1 MNANMLKTIKLP
13 KKNYFFTFDEFTFD
27 NVKSIPSAKRFGSV
41 SQATGD
47 AHKFIFDF
55 GEERP
60 DSSIKAIASLSNTKC
75 QSDLDNS
82 ISSFCANLF
91 YVNNIININTREV
104 EICIISFNGPLN
116 DLQDTELPI
125 VFSEEFLEKA
135 SKQFN
140 TTDFMS
146 LEKKIRNEFFLG
158 EYYKFIIGSFA
169 FEKDSCAFSMYS
181 SNWQINVKKIKVNDN
196 IVYSAEKLV
205 TATKNPGNKVSL
217 LRGKIV
223 FKEQTTEAYVSEVL
237 SHKIKGL
244 ADRKES
250 FIRLWDEYN
259 KTETELVFNKI
270 REFGA
275 PKCVRIEPTGE
286 ETYFLSPEKFP
297 SFTDGLEPTE
307 LSMVFEVPEYVSNE
321 NYTARMFYES
331 LVPDFKEEDEE
342 LKETLK
348 EIHKAEKQH
357 KQEKQENEI
366 CGLPIKLR
374 DGKFEITV
382 KSAKTHKQIEQMAEH
397 IGNKDVYLVYSAN
410 GDIAQIKRRLA
421 ARKKILAGAE
431 NPALGFILEGDESA
445 RIPIQNK
452 RKQEALSP
460 FVEKKLFSDHKPSE
474 NQIKAIELAL
484 NTPDIA
490 IIQGPPGTG
499 KTTVI
504 NAIIERLNEEYDKSS
519 GVTAKVLVSSTQHVA
534 VENVT
539 ERSNPNGIPIPK
551 NGEKLNADIDEETS
565 SEHIA
570 ESWCSEIHDNLVIK
584 YPNITTSEQ
593 RRKLHQYAV
602 EYINSPSKAG
612 VNELFKLILAFDP
625 RICDSKIIDKIAAI
639 KKMMDSDDNQDL
651 SPMLPYVYALRTD
664 LSSFKDDGIDRIGAL
679 LFAFKDGLDS
689 EVQNILNEGLLAI
702 SMDESALT
710 NYLDKL
716 SKLKLELLKDLCP
729 QPHFR
734 RMKGNS
740 EIIEIIKTVS
750 ERLDKGIT
758 VEDKKLSAIAEFM
771 HSLTEDPRSM
781 VECIN
786 QYNFA
791 VAATIQQS
799 ASEKMNKKVLQWQ
812 GIDYEPGKNVVYD
825 VAIIDEAARV
835 SPLDLM
841 IPMANAKKIILVG
854 DHKQLPHMLDEKTME
869 KMGESEQISDYY
881 KSILEKSLFEKLY
894 NFLEPVGKTVTLDI
908 QHRNHPVLG
917 KYISDNFYLQ
927 DGSSVS
933 SPDSE
938 SFKKAKAQHLSLT
951 NQKPCMWIDVS
962 NGSDDY
968 MEQKRGTS
976 HYRLAEAKVIAKLA
990 KRWIDESYDEH
1001 MTFGFVTFYSAQKV
1015 EIRKALEKEGVN
1027 IYETFMDKET
1037 HKLKRR
1043 LEIGTVDEFQGKE
1056 FDVAFL
1062 SAVRSKSLN
1071 FLENRKIPLPGI
1083 FGHLMSKNRLCVAMS
1098 RQKKLL
1104 VVVGDSNLMTS
1115 SYAQKG
1121 VPEITNFYNLCKTDG
1136 TILEGKQIENGD

>member
-1 MNANMLKTIKLP
+1 MNVNILKTIKLP
-13 KKNYFFTFDEFTFD
+13 KKNYIFTFDEFTFD
-27 NVKSIPSAKRFGSV
+27 NVKSIPSVKSFGFIT
-41 SQATGD
+41 QATGD
-47 AHKFIFDF
+47 IRSFIFDF
-55 GEERP
+55 GEDRTGN
-60 DSSIKAIASLSNTKC
+60 SIKGIASLSDSKY
-75 QSDLDNS
+75 QSELDTQ

-91 YVNNIININTREV
+91 YVNNIINVKTREI
-104 EICIISFNGPLN
+104 EISVISFNGPLN

-125 VFSEEFLEKA
+125 VFSQDFLERA
-135 SKQFN
+135 LKQFN
-140 TTDFMS
+140 TTDFIS
-146 LEKKIRNEFFLG
+146 LAEKIKNEFFLG

-169 FEKDSCAFSMYS
+169 FEKDDCAFSLYS
-181 SNWQINVKKIKVNDN
+181 SNWQINIKKIDINNN

-205 TATKNPGNKVSL
+205 PATKNPGNKVSL

-223 FKEQTTEAYVSEVL
+223 FKQQTTEAYVSEVL
-237 SHKIKGL
+237 SQKMKGL
-244 ADRKES
+244 ADRKDS

-259 KTETELVFNKI
+259 KTETELLFNKI
-270 REFGA
+270 KEFGA
-275 PKCVRIEPTGE
+275 LKCVRIEPTGE
-286 ETYFLSPEKFP
+286 ETYLLSPDKYP
-297 SFTDGLEPTE
+297 NFTDGLEPTE
-307 LSMVFEVPEYVSNE
+307 LSMVFEVPEYVSND
-321 NYTARMFYES
+321 NYTVSMFYES
-331 LVPDFKEEDEE
+331 LVPD
-342 LKETLK
+342 LKEDSELEETLE
-348 EIHKAEKQH
+348 EIRKADKKK
-357 KQEKQENEI
+357 KQEKQEDDI

-382 KSAKTHKQIEQMAEH
+382 KNAKVHRKIEQIAEQM
-397 IGNKDVYLVYSAN
+397 GNKNIYLIYSAN

-421 ARKKILAGAE
+421 ARKKIKSGAE

-445 RIPIQNK
+445 RVPIQNK
-452 RKQEALSP
+452 RKLEALSP
-460 FVEKKLFSDHKPSE
+460 FVEGKLFSEHKPSE

-551 NGEKLNADIDEETS
+551 TGEKLNADIDEETS

-570 ESWCSEIHDNLVIK
+570 ESWCSEIYDSLVSK

-593 RRKLHQYAV
+593 RRKLQQYAV

-612 VNELFKLILAFDP
+612 VNELFNLILGLDP
-625 RICDSKIIDKIAAI
+625 RICDSRIRDKIDSI
-639 KKMMDSDDNQDL
+639 RKMMKAEENQDS
-651 SPMLPYVYALRTD
+651 SPMLSYVYALRTD
-664 LSSFKDDGIDRIGAL
+664 LISFKDDGTDRIGAL
-679 LFAFKDGLDS
+679 LFAFKDDLDS
-689 EVQNILNEGLLAI
+689 EAQSILNEGLLAI
-702 SMDESALT
+702 SMDENALSV
-710 NYLDKL
+710 YIEKL
-716 SKLKLELLKDLCP
+716 SKLKMRLLEDLCP

-750 ERLDKGIT
+750 DRLDKGIT

-869 KMGESEQISDYY
+869 KMAESEQISDYY

-908 QHRNHPVLG
+908 QHRNHPILG
-917 KYISDNFYLQ
+917 KFISDNFYLS
-927 DGSSVS
+927 DGNGVR

-938 SFKKAKAQHLSLT
+938 GFKAAKTQHLSLT
-951 NQKPCMWIDVS
+951 NERPCMWI
-962 NGSDDY
+962 NIPHGSDEF

-976 HYRLAEAKVIAKLA
+976 RYRVAEAKTIAKLA
-990 KRWIDESYDEH
+990 KRWIQERGDEH
-1001 MTFGFVTFYSAQKV
+1001 LTFGFVAFYSAQKS
-1015 EIRKALEKEGVN
+1015 EIRRALEKEGVN
-1027 IYETFMDKET
+1027 IYETFMDNEV

-1043 LEIGTVDEFQGKE
+1043 FEIGTVDEFQGKE

-1062 SAVRSKSLN
+1062 SAVRSKSLD
-1071 FLENRKIPLPGI
+1071 FLNNKNIPLPGI

-1104 VVVGDSNLMTS
+1104 VVVGDSDLMTS
-1115 SYAQKG
+1115 SYAQEA

-1136 TILEGKQIENGD
+1136 TILEGKQI

>member
-1 MNANMLKTIKLP
+1 MNVNILKTIKLP
-13 KKNYFFTFDEFTFD
+13 KKNYIFTFDEFTFD
-27 NVKSIPSAKRFGSV
+27 NVKSIPSVKSFGFIT
-41 SQATGD
+41 QATGNT
-47 AHKFIFDF
+47 KSFIFDF
-55 GEERP
+55 GEDRLGN
-60 DSSIKAIASLSNTKC
+60 SIKGVASLSDSKC
-75 QSDLDNS
+75 QSELDTQ
-82 ISSFCANLF
+82 ISSLCANLF
-91 YVNNIININTREV
+91 YVNNIINVKTREI
-104 EICIISFNGPLN
+104 EISVISFNGPLN

-125 VFSEEFLEKA
+125 VFSQEFLERA
-135 SKQFN
+135 LKQFN
-140 TTDFMS
+140 TTDFIS
-146 LEKKIRNEFFLG
+146 LAEKIKNEFFLG

-169 FEKDSCAFSMYS
+169 FEKDDCAFSLYS
-181 SNWQINVKKIKVNDN
+181 SNWQINIKKININNN
-196 IVYSAEKLV
+196 IVYSAEKLFP
-205 TATKNPGNKVSL
+205 ATKNPGNKVSL

-223 FKEQTTEAYVSEVL
+223 FKQQTTEAYVSEVL
-237 SHKIKGL
+237 SQKMKGL
-244 ADRKES
+244 ADRKDS

-259 KTETELVFNKI
+259 KTETELLFNKI
-270 REFGA
+270 KEFGA
-275 PKCVRIEPTGE
+275 LKCVRIEPTGE
-286 ETYFLSPEKFP
+286 ETYLLSPDKYP
-297 SFTDGLEPTE
+297 NFTDGLEPTE
-307 LSMVFEVPEYVSNE
+307 LSMVFEVPEYVSND
-321 NYTARMFYES
+321 NYTVSMFYES
-331 LVPDFKEEDEE
+331 LVPDLNDDSE
-342 LKETLK
+342 LEETLE
-348 EIHKAEKQH
+348 EIHKADKKK
-357 KQEKQENEI
+357 KQEKQEDDI

-382 KSAKTHKQIEQMAEH
+382 KNAKVHRKIEQIADQM
-397 IGNKDVYLVYSAN
+397 GNKNIYLIYSAN

-421 ARKKILAGAE
+421 ARKKIKSGAE

-445 RIPIQNK
+445 RVPIQNK
-452 RKQEALSP
+452 RKLEALSP
-460 FVEKKLFSDHKPSE
+460 FVEGKLFSEHKPSE

-551 NGEKLNADIDEETS
+551 TGEKLNADIDEETS

-570 ESWCSEIHDNLVIK
+570 ESWCSEIYDSLVSK

-593 RRKLHQYAV
+593 RRKLQQYAV

-612 VNELFKLILAFDP
+612 VNELFNLILDLDP
-625 RICDSKIIDKIAAI
+625 RICDSRIRDKIDSI
-639 KKMMDSDDNQDL
+639 RKMMKAEENQDS
-651 SPMLPYVYALRTD
+651 SPMLSYVYALRTD
-664 LSSFKDDGIDRIGAL
+664 LISFKDDGTDRIGAL
-679 LFAFKDGLDS
+679 LFAFKDDLDS
-689 EVQNILNEGLLAI
+689 EAQSILNEGLLAI
-702 SMDESALT
+702 SMDENALSV
-710 NYLDKL
+710 YIKKL
-716 SKLKLELLKDLCP
+716 SKLKLRLLEDLCP

-750 ERLDKGIT
+750 DRLDKGIT

-908 QHRNHPVLG
+908 QHRNHPILG
-917 KYISDNFYLQ
+917 KFISDNFYLS
-927 DGSSVS
+927 DGNGVR

-938 SFKKAKAQHLSLT
+938 GFKAAKTQHLSLT
-951 NQKPCMWIDVS
+951 NERPCMWI
-962 NGSDDY
+962 NIPHGSDEF

-976 HYRLAEAKVIAKLA
+976 RYRVAEAKTIAKLA
-990 KRWIDESYDEH
+990 KRWIQERGDEH
-1001 MTFGFVTFYSAQKV
+1001 LTFGFVAFYSAQKS
-1015 EIRKALEKEGVN
+1015 EIRSALEKEGVN
-1027 IYETFMDKET
+1027 IYETFMDNEV

-1043 LEIGTVDEFQGKE
+1043 FEIGTVDEFQGKE

-1062 SAVRSKSLN
+1062 SAVRSKSLD
-1071 FLENRKIPLPGI
+1071 FLNNKNIPLPGI

-1104 VVVGDSNLMTS
+1104 VVVGDSDLMTS
-1115 SYAQKG
+1115 SYAQEA

-1136 TILEGKQIENGD
+1136 TILEGKQI

>member
-1 MNANMLKTIKLP
+1 MNANILKTIKLP
-13 KKNYFFTFDEFTFD
+13 KKNYIFTFDEFTFD
-27 NVKSIPSAKRFGSV
+27 NVKSIPLAKSFGSI

-47 AHKFIFDF
+47 TKNFIFDF
-55 GEERP
+55 GEDRP
-60 DSSIKAIASLSNTKC
+60 GSSIKAIASLSDSKC
-75 QSDLDNS
+75 QNELDNL

-125 VFSEEFLEKA
+125 VFSEDFLEKA

-140 TTDFMS
+140 TTDFIS
-146 LEKKIRNEFFLG
+146 LEEKIRNEFFLG

-169 FEKDSCAFSMYS
+169 FEKDDCAFSMYS
-181 SNWQINVKKIKVNDN
+181 SNWQINVRKINVNDN
-196 IVYSAEKLV
+196 IVYSAEKLIS
-205 TATKNPGNKVSL
+205 ATKNPGNKVSL

-237 SHKIKGL
+237 SHKLKGL

-250 FIRLWDEYN
+250 FISLWDEYN
-259 KTETELVFNKI
+259 KTETELLFNKI
-270 REFGA
+270 KEFGA
-275 PKCVRIEPTGE
+275 LKCVRIEPTGE
-286 ETYFLSPEKFP
+286 ETYLLSPDKYP
-297 SFTDGLEPTE
+297 NFTDGLEPTE
-307 LSMVFEVPEYVSNE
+307 LSMVFEVPEYVSND
-321 NYTARMFYES
+321 NYTVSMFYES
-331 LVPDFKEEDEE
+331 LVPD
-342 LKETLK
+342 LKEDSELEETLE
-348 EIHKAEKQH
+348 EIRKADKKK
-357 KQEKQENEI
+357 KQEKQEDDI

-382 KSAKTHKQIEQMAEH
+382 KNAKVHRKIEQIAEQM
-397 IGNKDVYLVYSAN
+397 GNKNIYLIYSAN

-421 ARKKILAGAE
+421 ARKKIKSGAE

-445 RIPIQNK
+445 RVPIQNK
-452 RKQEALSP
+452 RKLEALSP
-460 FVEKKLFSDHKPSE
+460 FVEGKLFSEHKPSE

-551 NGEKLNADIDEETS
+551 TGEKLNADIDEETS

-570 ESWCSEIHDNLVIK
+570 ESWCSEIYDSLVSK

-593 RRKLHQYAV
+593 RRKLQQYAV

-612 VNELFKLILAFDP
+612 VNELFNLILGLDP
-625 RICDSKIIDKIAAI
+625 RICDSRIRDKIDSI
-639 KKMMDSDDNQDL
+639 RKMMKAEENQDS
-651 SPMLPYVYALRTD
+651 SPMLSYVYALRTD
-664 LSSFKDDGIDRIGAL
+664 LISFKDDGTDRIGAL
-679 LFAFKDGLDS
+679 LFAFKDDLDS
-689 EVQNILNEGLLAI
+689 EAQSILNEGLLAI
-702 SMDESALT
+702 SMDENALSA
-710 NYLDKL
+710 YIEKL
-716 SKLKLELLKDLCP
+716 SKLKMRLLEDLCP

-750 ERLDKGIT
+750 DRLDKGIT

-908 QHRNHPVLG
+908 QHRNHPILG
-917 KYISDNFYLQ
+917 KFISDNFYLS
-927 DGSSVS
+927 DGNGVR

-938 SFKKAKAQHLSLT
+938 GFKAAKTQHLSLT
-951 NQKPCMWIDVS
+951 NERPCMWI
-962 NGSDDY
+962 NIPHGSDEF

-976 HYRLAEAKVIAKLA
+976 RYRVAEAKTIAKLA
-990 KRWIDESYDEH
+990 KRWIQERGDEH
-1001 MTFGFVTFYSAQKV
+1001 LTFGFVAFYSAQKS
-1015 EIRKALEKEGVN
+1015 EIRRALEKEGVN
-1027 IYETFMDKET
+1027 IYETFMDNEV

-1043 LEIGTVDEFQGKE
+1043 FEIGTVDEFQGKE

-1062 SAVRSKSLN
+1062 SAVRSKSLD
-1071 FLENRKIPLPGI
+1071 FLNNKNIPLPGI

-1104 VVVGDSNLMTS
+1104 VVVGDSDLMTS
-1115 SYAQKG
+1115 SYAQEA

-1136 TILEGKQIENGD
+1136 TILEGKQI

>member
-1 MNANMLKTIKLP
+1 MNVNILKTIKLP
-13 KKNYFFTFDEFTFD
+13 KKNYIFTFDEFTFD
-27 NVKSIPSAKRFGSV
+27 NVKSIPSVKSFGFIT
-41 SQATGD
+41 QATGD
-47 AHKFIFDF
+47 TKSFIFDF
-55 GEERP
+55 GEDRLGN
-60 DSSIKAIASLSNTKC
+60 SIKGIASLSDSKC
-75 QSDLDNS
+75 QSELDTQ
-82 ISSFCANLF
+82 ISSLCANLF
-91 YVNNIININTREV
+91 YVNNIINVKTREI
-104 EICIISFNGPLN
+104 EISVISFNGPLN

-125 VFSEEFLEKA
+125 VFSQDFLERA
-135 SKQFN
+135 LKQFN
-140 TTDFMS
+140 TTDFIS
-146 LEKKIRNEFFLG
+146 LAEKIKNEFFLG
-158 EYYKFIIGSFA
+158 EFYKFIIGSFA
-169 FEKDSCAFSMYS
+169 FEKDDCAFSLYS
-181 SNWQINVKKIKVNDN
+181 SNWQINIKKININNN

-205 TATKNPGNKVSL
+205 PATKNPGNKVSL

-223 FKEQTTEAYVSEVL
+223 FKQQTTEAYVSEVL
-237 SHKIKGL
+237 SQKMKGL
-244 ADRKES
+244 ADRKDS

-259 KTETELVFNKI
+259 KTETELLFNKI
-270 REFGA
+270 KEFGA
-275 PKCVRIEPTGE
+275 LKCVRIEPTGE
-286 ETYFLSPEKFP
+286 ETYLLSPDKYP
-297 SFTDGLEPTE
+297 NFTDGLEPTE
-307 LSMVFEVPEYVSNE
+307 LSMVFEVPEYVSND
-321 NYTARMFYES
+321 NYTVSMFYES
-331 LVPDFKEEDEE
+331 LVPD
-342 LKETLK
+342 LKEDSELEETLE
-348 EIHKAEKQH
+348 EIHKADKKK
-357 KQEKQENEI
+357 KQEKQEDDI

-382 KSAKTHKQIEQMAEH
+382 KNAKVHRKIEQIAEQM
-397 IGNKDVYLVYSAN
+397 GNKNIYLIYSAN

-421 ARKKILAGAE
+421 ARKKIKSGAE

-445 RIPIQNK
+445 RVPIQNK
-452 RKQEALSP
+452 RKLEALSP
-460 FVEKKLFSDHKPSE
+460 FVEGKLFSEHKPSE

-519 GVTAKVLVSSTQHVA
+519 GVTAKVLVSSAQHVA

-551 NGEKLNADIDEETS
+551 TGEKLNASIDEETS

-570 ESWCSEIHDNLVIK
+570 ESWCSEIYDSLVSK

-593 RRKLHQYAV
+593 RRKLQQYAV

-612 VNELFKLILAFDP
+612 VNELFNLILGLDP
-625 RICDSKIIDKIAAI
+625 RICDSRIRDKIDSI
-639 KKMMDSDDNQDL
+639 RKMMKAEENQDS
-651 SPMLPYVYALRTD
+651 SPMLSYVYALRTD
-664 LSSFKDDGIDRIGAL
+664 LISFKDDGTDRIGAL
-679 LFAFKDGLDS
+679 LFAFKDDLDS
-689 EVQNILNEGLLAI
+689 EAQSILNEGLLAI
-702 SMDESALT
+702 SMDENALSV
-710 NYLDKL
+710 YIEKL
-716 SKLKLELLKDLCP
+716 SKLKLRLLEDLCP

-734 RMKGNS
+734 RMKGIS

-750 ERLDKGIT
+750 DRLDKGIT

-908 QHRNHPVLG
+908 QHRNHPILG
-917 KYISDNFYLQ
+917 KFISENFYLS
-927 DGSSVS
+927 DGNGVR

-938 SFKKAKAQHLSLT
+938 GFKAAKIQHLSLT
-951 NQKPCMWIDVS
+951 NERPCMWI
-962 NGSDDY
+962 NIPHGSDEF

-976 HYRLAEAKVIAKLA
+976 RYRVAEAKTIAKLA
-990 KRWIDESYDEH
+990 KRWIQERGDEH
-1001 MTFGFVTFYSAQKV
+1001 LTFGFVAFYSAQKS
-1015 EIRKALEKEGVN
+1015 EIRRALEKEGVN
-1027 IYETFMDKET
+1027 IYETFMDNEV
-1037 HKLKRR
+1037 HKIKRR
-1043 LEIGTVDEFQGKE
+1043 FEIGTVDEFQGKE

-1062 SAVRSKSLN
+1062 SAVRSKSLD
-1071 FLENRKIPLPGI
+1071 FLNNKNIPLPGI

-1104 VVVGDSNLMTS
+1104 VVVGDSDLMTS
-1115 SYAQKG
+1115 SYAQEA

-1136 TILEGKQIENGD
+1136 TILEGKQI

>member
-1 MNANMLKTIKLP
+1 MNVNILKTIKLP
-13 KKNYFFTFDEFTFD
+13 KKNYIFTFDEFTFD
-27 NVKSIPSAKRFGSV
+27 NVKSIPSVKSFGFIT
-41 SQATGD
+41 QATGD
-47 AHKFIFDF
+47 TKSFIFDF
-55 GEERP
+55 GEDRLGN
-60 DSSIKAIASLSNTKC
+60 SIKGIASLSDSKC
-75 QSDLDNS
+75 QSELDTQ
-82 ISSFCANLF
+82 ISSLCANLF
-91 YVNNIININTREV
+91 YVNNIINVKTREI
-104 EICIISFNGPLN
+104 EISVISFNGPLN

-125 VFSEEFLEKA
+125 VFSQDFLERA
-135 SKQFN
+135 LKQFN
-140 TTDFMS
+140 TTDFIS
-146 LEKKIRNEFFLG
+146 LAEKIKNEFFLG
-158 EYYKFIIGSFA
+158 EFYKFIIGSFA
-169 FEKDSCAFSMYS
+169 FEKDDCAFSLYS
-181 SNWQINVKKIKVNDN
+181 SNWQINIKKININNN

-205 TATKNPGNKVSL
+205 PATKNPGNKVSL

-223 FKEQTTEAYVSEVL
+223 FKQQTTEAYVSEVL
-237 SHKIKGL
+237 SQKMKGL
-244 ADRKES
+244 ADRKDS

-259 KTETELVFNKI
+259 KTETELLFNKI
-270 REFGA
+270 KEFGA
-275 PKCVRIEPTGE
+275 LKCVRIEPTGE
-286 ETYFLSPEKFP
+286 ETYLLSPDKYP
-297 SFTDGLEPTE
+297 NFTDGLEPTE
-307 LSMVFEVPEYVSNE
+307 LSMVFEVPEYVSND
-321 NYTARMFYES
+321 NYTVSMFYES
-331 LVPDFKEEDEE
+331 LVPD
-342 LKETLK
+342 LKEDSELEETLE
-348 EIHKAEKQH
+348 EIHKADKKK
-357 KQEKQENEI
+357 KQEKQEDDI

-382 KSAKTHKQIEQMAEH
+382 KNAKVHRKIEQIAEQM
-397 IGNKDVYLVYSAN
+397 GNKNIYLIYSAN

-421 ARKKILAGAE
+421 ARKKIKSGAE

-452 RKQEALSP
+452 RKLEALSP
-460 FVEKKLFSDHKPSE
+460 FVEGKLFSEHKPSE

-551 NGEKLNADIDEETS
+551 TGEKLNASIDEETS

-570 ESWCSEIHDNLVIK
+570 ESWCSEIYDSLVSK

-593 RRKLHQYAV
+593 RRKLQQYAV

-612 VNELFKLILAFDP
+612 VNELFNLILGLDP
-625 RICDSKIIDKIAAI
+625 RICDSRIRDKIDSI
-639 KKMMDSDDNQDL
+639 RKMMKAEENQDS
-651 SPMLPYVYALRTD
+651 SPMLSYVYALRTD
-664 LSSFKDDGIDRIGAL
+664 LISFKDDGTDRIGAL
-679 LFAFKDGLDS
+679 LFAFKDDLDS
-689 EVQNILNEGLLAI
+689 EAQSILNEGLLAI
-702 SMDESALT
+702 SMDENALSV
-710 NYLDKL
+710 YIEKL
-716 SKLKLELLKDLCP
+716 SKLKLRLLEDLCP

-734 RMKGNS
+734 RMKGIS

-750 ERLDKGIT
+750 DRLDKGIT

-908 QHRNHPVLG
+908 QHRNHPILG
-917 KYISDNFYLQ
+917 KFISENFYLS
-927 DGSSVS
+927 DGNGVR

-938 SFKKAKAQHLSLT
+938 GFKAAKIQHLSLT
-951 NQKPCMWIDVS
+951 NERPCMWI
-962 NGSDDY
+962 NIPHGSDEF

-976 HYRLAEAKVIAKLA
+976 RYRVAEAKTIAKLA
-990 KRWIDESYDEH
+990 KRWIQERGDEH
-1001 MTFGFVTFYSAQKV
+1001 LTFGFVAFYSAQKS
-1015 EIRKALEKEGVN
+1015 EIRRALEKEGVN
-1027 IYETFMDKET
+1027 IYETFMDNEV
-1037 HKLKRR
+1037 HKIKRR
-1043 LEIGTVDEFQGKE
+1043 FEIGTVDEFQGKE

-1062 SAVRSKSLN
+1062 SAVRSKSLD
-1071 FLENRKIPLPGI
+1071 FLNNKNIPLPGI

-1104 VVVGDSNLMTS
+1104 VVVGDSDLMTS
-1115 SYAQKG
+1115 SYAQEA

-1136 TILEGKQIENGD
+1136 TILEGKQI

>member
-1 MNANMLKTIKLP
+1 MNVNNLKTIKLP
-13 KKNYFFTFDEFTFD
+13 KKNYIFTFDEFTFD
-27 NVKSIPSAKRFGSV
+27 AVKAIPSVKRFGSV
-41 SQATGD
+41 TQATD
-47 AHKFIFDF
+47 DTRNFIFNFADD
-55 GEERP
+55 R
-60 DSSIKAIASLSNTKC
+60 
-75 QSDLDNS
+75 LDNS
-82 ISSFCANLF
+82 IKGRAFLSDSKCQSELDNLVSSICANLF
-91 YVNNIININTREV
+91 YVNNIININTREI
-104 EICIISFNGPLN
+104 EICIISFNGRLN
-116 DLQDTELPI
+116 DLQDNELPI
-125 VFSEEFLEKA
+125 VFSEAFLEKA

-140 TTDFMS
+140 TTDFIS
-146 LEKKIRNEFFLG
+146 LEDKIKNEFFLG
-158 EYYKFIIGSFA
+158 EYYKLIIGSFA
-169 FEKDSCAFSMYS
+169 FENDDCAFSIYS
-181 SNWQINVKKIKVNDN
+181 TNWQINVKKININNN
-196 IVYSAEKLV
+196 IVFSAEKLLP
-205 TATKNPGNKVSL
+205 ATKNPGNQISL

-223 FKEQTTEAYVSEVL
+223 FRQQTTEAYVTEVL
-237 SHKIKGL
+237 SHKLKGL
-244 ADRKES
+244 VERKDS
-250 FIRLWDEYN
+250 FIKLWDEYN
-259 KTETELVFNKI
+259 KTETELLFNKI
-270 REFGA
+270 KEFGA
-275 PKCVRIEPTGE
+275 LKCIKIEPTGE
-286 ETYFLSPEKFP
+286 ETYLLSPDKYP
-297 SFTDGLEPTE
+297 TFTDGLEPTE
-307 LSMVFEVPEYVSNE
+307 LAMVFEVPEYVSNE
-321 NYTARMFYES
+321 NYTSSMFYES
-331 LVPDFKEEDEE
+331 LVPD
-342 LKETLK
+342 LKEDDELEETRE
-348 EIHKAEKQH
+348 EIHKADKRK
-357 KQEKQENEI
+357 KQEKQENDI
-366 CGLPIKLR
+366 YGLPIKLR

-382 KSAKTHKQIEQMAEH
+382 KNAKVHKQIEQIAEH
-397 IGNKDVYLVYSAN
+397 MGNKNIYLIYSAN

-421 ARKKILAGAE
+421 AKKKIYLGAE
-431 NPALGFILEGDESA
+431 NPSFRFILEEDESA
-445 RIPIQNK
+445 RVPIQNK
-452 RKQEALSP
+452 RKLEALSP
-460 FVEKKLFSDHKPSE
+460 FVENKLFSEHKPSE

-519 GVTAKVLVSSTQHVA
+519 GVTGKVLVSSTQHVA

-551 NGEKLNADIDEETS
+551 NGDKLNGDIDEETS

-570 ESWCSEIHDNLVIK
+570 ESWCSEIHDNLVSK

-602 EYINSPSKAG
+602 EYINSPSRAG
-612 VNELFKLILAFDP
+612 VNELFNLILDLDP
-625 RICDSKIIDKIAAI
+625 RICDAKIIDKIDAI
-639 KKMMDSDDNQDL
+639 RNMMKSEDNKEL

-664 LSSFKDDGIDRIGAL
+664 LTSFKDDGTDRIGAL
-679 LFAFKDGLDS
+679 LFTFKEKLDL
-689 EVQNILNEGLLAI
+689 EAQNILNEGLLAI

-710 NYLDKL
+710 LYLDKV
-716 SKLKLELLKDLCP
+716 SKLKFRLLKELCP

-750 ERLDKGIT
+750 ERLDKGVT

-771 HSLTEDPRSM
+771 HNLTEDPRSM
-781 VECIN
+781 IECIS

-869 KMGESEQISDYY
+869 KMGESNQISDYY
-881 KSILEKSLFEKLY
+881 KSILEESLFERLY
-894 NFLEPVGKTVTLDI
+894 KFLEPVGKTVTLDI
-908 QHRNHPVLG
+908 QHRNHPILG
-917 KYISDNFYLQ
+917 QYISDNFYLS
-927 DGSSVS
+927 DGDGVR

-938 SFKKAKAQHLSLT
+938 GFRASKTQHLSLT
-951 NQKPCMWIDVS
+951 NQKPCMWINIP
-962 NGSDDY
+962 NGSDEY
-968 MEQKRGTS
+968 MDQKRGTS
-976 HYRLAEAKVIAKLA
+976 HYRPAEAKIIAKLA
-990 KRWIDESYDEH
+990 KRWIQERDNEY
-1001 MTFGFVTFYSAQKV
+1001 MTLGLVSFYSAQKL
-1015 EIRKALEKEGVN
+1015 EMRNALEKEGVDIN
-1027 IYETFMDKET
+1027 ESFMDVST
-1037 HKLKRR
+1037 HKIKKR

-1062 SAVRSKSLN
+1062 SVVRSHSLDYLN
-1071 FLENRKIPLPGI
+1071 NKRIPLPGI

-1115 SYAQKG
+1115 SYAQEA

-1136 TILEGKQIENGD
+1136 TILEGKLIKNGD

>member
-1 MNANMLKTIKLP
+1 MNVNILKTIKLP
-13 KKNYFFTFDEFTFD
+13 KKNYIFTFDEFTFD
-27 NVKSIPSAKRFGSV
+27 NVKSIPSVKSFGFIT
-41 SQATGD
+41 QATGD
-47 AHKFIFDF
+47 TKNFIFDF
-55 GEERP
+55 GEDRLGN
-60 DSSIKAIASLSNTKC
+60 SIKGIASLSDSKC
-75 QSDLDNS
+75 QSELDTQ
-82 ISSFCANLF
+82 ISSLCANLF
-91 YVNNIININTREV
+91 YVNNIINVKTREI
-104 EICIISFNGPLN
+104 EISVISFNGPLN

-125 VFSEEFLEKA
+125 VFSQDFLERA
-135 SKQFN
+135 LKQFN
-140 TTDFMS
+140 TTDFIS
-146 LEKKIRNEFFLG
+146 LTEKIKNEFFLG

-169 FEKDSCAFSMYS
+169 FEKDDCAFSLYS
-181 SNWQINVKKIKVNDN
+181 SNWQINIKKIDINHN

-205 TATKNPGNKVSL
+205 PATKNPGNKVSL

-223 FKEQTTEAYVSEVL
+223 FKQQTTEAYVSEVL
-237 SHKIKGL
+237 SQKMKGL
-244 ADRKES
+244 ADRKDS

-259 KTETELVFNKI
+259 KTETELLFNKI
-270 REFGA
+270 KEFGA
-275 PKCVRIEPTGE
+275 LKCVRIEPTGE
-286 ETYFLSPEKFP
+286 ETYLLSPDKYP
-297 SFTDGLEPTE
+297 NFTDGLEPTE
-307 LSMVFEVPEYVSNE
+307 LSMVFEVPEYVSND
-321 NYTARMFYES
+321 NYTVSMFYES
-331 LVPDFKEEDEE
+331 LVPD
-342 LKETLK
+342 LKEDSELEETLE
-348 EIHKAEKQH
+348 EIRKADKKK
-357 KQEKQENEI
+357 KQEKQEDDI

-382 KSAKTHKQIEQMAEH
+382 KNAKVHRKIEQIAEQM
-397 IGNKDVYLVYSAN
+397 GNKNIYLIYSAN

-421 ARKKILAGAE
+421 ARKKIKSGAE

-445 RIPIQNK
+445 RVPIQNN
-452 RKQEALSP
+452 RKLEALSP
-460 FVEKKLFSDHKPSE
+460 FVEGKLFSEHKPSE

-504 NAIIERLNEEYDKSS
+504 NAIIERLNEEYDKAS

-551 NGEKLNADIDEETS
+551 TGEKLNADIDEETS

-570 ESWCSEIHDNLVIK
+570 ESWCSEIYGSLVSK

-593 RRKLHQYAV
+593 RRKLQQYAV

-612 VNELFKLILAFDP
+612 VNELFNLILGLDP
-625 RICDSKIIDKIAAI
+625 RICDSRTRDKIDSI
-639 KKMMDSDDNQDL
+639 RKMMKAEENQDS
-651 SPMLPYVYALRTD
+651 SPMLSYVYALRTD
-664 LSSFKDDGIDRIGAL
+664 LISFKDDGTDRIGAL
-679 LFAFKDGLDS
+679 LFAFKDDLDS
-689 EVQNILNEGLLAI
+689 EAQSILNEGLLAI
-702 SMDESALT
+702 SMDENALSV
-710 NYLDKL
+710 YIEKL
-716 SKLKLELLKDLCP
+716 SKLKLRLLEDLCP

-750 ERLDKGIT
+750 DRLDKGIT

-908 QHRNHPVLG
+908 QHRNHPILG
-917 KYISDNFYLQ
+917 KFISENFYLS
-927 DGSSVS
+927 DGNGVR

-938 SFKKAKAQHLSLT
+938 GFKAAKTQHLSLT
-951 NQKPCMWIDVS
+951 NERPCMWI
-962 NGSDDY
+962 NIPHGSDEF

-976 HYRLAEAKVIAKLA
+976 RYRVAEAKTIAKLA
-990 KRWIDESYDEH
+990 KRWIQERGDEH
-1001 MTFGFVTFYSAQKV
+1001 LTFGFVAFYSAQKN
-1015 EIRKALEKEGVN
+1015 EIRRALEKEGVN
-1027 IYETFMDKET
+1027 IYETFMDNEV
-1037 HKLKRR
+1037 HKIKRR
-1043 LEIGTVDEFQGKE
+1043 FEIGTVDEFQGKE

-1062 SAVRSKSLN
+1062 SAVRSKSLD
-1071 FLENRKIPLPGI
+1071 FLNNKNIPLPGI

-1104 VVVGDSNLMTS
+1104 VVVGDSDLMTS
-1115 SYAQKG
+1115 SYAQEA

-1136 TILEGKQIENGD
+1136 TILEGKQI

>member
-1 MNANMLKTIKLP
+1 MNLNILKTIKLP
-13 KKNYFFTFDEFTFD
+13 KKNYIFTFDEFTFD
-27 NVKSIPSAKRFGSV
+27 NVKSIPLAKSFGSI

-47 AHKFIFDF
+47 TKNFIFDF
-55 GEERP
+55 GEDRP
-60 DSSIKAIASLSNTKC
+60 GSSIKAIASLSDSKC
-75 QSDLDNS
+75 QNELDNL

-125 VFSEEFLEKA
+125 VFSEDFLEKA

-140 TTDFMS
+140 TTDFIS
-146 LEKKIRNEFFLG
+146 LEEKIRNEFFLG

-169 FEKDSCAFSMYS
+169 FEKDDCAFSMYS
-181 SNWQINVKKIKVNDN
+181 SNWQINVRKINVNDN
-196 IVYSAEKLV
+196 IVYSAEKLIS
-205 TATKNPGNKVSL
+205 ATKNPGNKVSL

-237 SHKIKGL
+237 SHKLKGL

-250 FIRLWDEYN
+250 FISLWDEYN
-259 KTETELVFNKI
+259 KTETELLFNKI
-270 REFGA
+270 KEFGA
-275 PKCVRIEPTGE
+275 LKCVRIEPTGE
-286 ETYFLSPEKFP
+286 ETYLLSPDKYP
-297 SFTDGLEPTE
+297 NFTDGLEPTE
-307 LSMVFEVPEYVSNE
+307 LSMVFEVPEYVSND
-321 NYTARMFYES
+321 NYTVSMFYES
-331 LVPDFKEEDEE
+331 LVPD
-342 LKETLK
+342 LKEDSELEETLE
-348 EIHKAEKQH
+348 EIRKADKKK
-357 KQEKQENEI
+357 KQEKQEDDI

-382 KSAKTHKQIEQMAEH
+382 KNAKVHRKIEQIAEQM
-397 IGNKDVYLVYSAN
+397 GNKNIYLIYSAN

-421 ARKKILAGAE
+421 ARKKIKSGAE

-445 RIPIQNK
+445 RVPIQNK
-452 RKQEALSP
+452 RKLEALSP
-460 FVEKKLFSDHKPSE
+460 FVEGKLFSEHKPSE

-551 NGEKLNADIDEETS
+551 TGEKLNADIDEETS

-570 ESWCSEIHDNLVIK
+570 ESWCSEIYDSLVSK

-593 RRKLHQYAV
+593 RRKLQQYAV

-612 VNELFKLILAFDP
+612 VNELFNLILGLDP
-625 RICDSKIIDKIAAI
+625 RICDSRIRDKIDSI
-639 KKMMDSDDNQDL
+639 RKMMKAEENQDS
-651 SPMLPYVYALRTD
+651 SPMLSYVYALRTD
-664 LSSFKDDGIDRIGAL
+664 LISFKDDGTDRIGAL
-679 LFAFKDGLDS
+679 LFAFKDDLDS
-689 EVQNILNEGLLAI
+689 EAQSILNEGLLAI
-702 SMDESALT
+702 SMDENALSA
-710 NYLDKL
+710 YIEKL
-716 SKLKLELLKDLCP
+716 SKLKMRLLEDLCP

-750 ERLDKGIT
+750 DRLDKGIT

-812 GIDYEPGKNVVYD
+812 GIDYESGKNVVYD

-908 QHRNHPVLG
+908 QHRNHPILG
-917 KYISDNFYLQ
+917 KFISDNFYLS
-927 DGSSVS
+927 DGNGVR

-938 SFKKAKAQHLSLT
+938 GFKAAKTQHLSLT
-951 NQKPCMWIDVS
+951 NERPCMWI
-962 NGSDDY
+962 NIPHGSDEF

-976 HYRLAEAKVIAKLA
+976 RYRVAEAKTIAKLA
-990 KRWIDESYDEH
+990 KRWIQERGDEH
-1001 MTFGFVTFYSAQKV
+1001 LTFGFVAFYSAQKS
-1015 EIRKALEKEGVN
+1015 EIRRALEKEGVN
-1027 IYETFMDKET
+1027 IYETFMDNEV

-1043 LEIGTVDEFQGKE
+1043 FEIGTVDEFQGKE

-1062 SAVRSKSLN
+1062 SAVRSKSLD
-1071 FLENRKIPLPGI
+1071 FLNNKNIPLPGI

-1104 VVVGDSNLMTS
+1104 VVVGDSDLMTS
-1115 SYAQKG
+1115 SYAQEA

-1136 TILEGKQIENGD
+1136 TILEGKQI

>member
-1 MNANMLKTIKLP
+1 MNVNILKTIKLP
-13 KKNYFFTFDEFTFD
+13 KKNYIFTFDEFTFD
-27 NVKSIPSAKRFGSV
+27 NVKSIPSVKSFGFIT
-41 SQATGD
+41 QATGD
-47 AHKFIFDF
+47 TKSFIFDF
-55 GEERP
+55 GEDRLGN
-60 DSSIKAIASLSNTKC
+60 SIKGIASLSDSKC
-75 QSDLDNS
+75 QSELDTQ
-82 ISSFCANLF
+82 ISSLCANLF
-91 YVNNIININTREV
+91 YVNNIINVKTREI
-104 EICIISFNGPLN
+104 EISVISFNGPLN

-125 VFSEEFLEKA
+125 VFSQDFLERA
-135 SKQFN
+135 LKQFN
-140 TTDFMS
+140 TTDFIS
-146 LEKKIRNEFFLG
+146 LAEKIKNEFFLG
-158 EYYKFIIGSFA
+158 EFYKFIIGSFA
-169 FEKDSCAFSMYS
+169 FEKDDCAFSLYS
-181 SNWQINVKKIKVNDN
+181 SNWQINIKKININNN

-205 TATKNPGNKVSL
+205 PATKNPGNKVSL

-223 FKEQTTEAYVSEVL
+223 FKQQTTEAYVSEVL
-237 SHKIKGL
+237 SQKMKGL
-244 ADRKES
+244 ADRKDS

-259 KTETELVFNKI
+259 KTETELLFNKI
-270 REFGA
+270 KEFGA
-275 PKCVRIEPTGE
+275 LKCVRIEPTGE
-286 ETYFLSPEKFP
+286 ETYLLSPDKYP
-297 SFTDGLEPTE
+297 NFTDGLEPTE
-307 LSMVFEVPEYVSNE
+307 LSMVFEVPEYVSND
-321 NYTARMFYES
+321 NYTVSMFYES
-331 LVPDFKEEDEE
+331 LVPD
-342 LKETLK
+342 LKEDSELEETLE
-348 EIHKAEKQH
+348 EIHKADKKK
-357 KQEKQENEI
+357 KQEKQEDDI

-382 KSAKTHKQIEQMAEH
+382 KNAKVHRKIEQIAEQM
-397 IGNKDVYLVYSAN
+397 GNKNIYLIYSAN

-421 ARKKILAGAE
+421 ARKKIKSGAE

-445 RIPIQNK
+445 RVPIQNK
-452 RKQEALSP
+452 RKLEALSP
-460 FVEKKLFSDHKPSE
+460 FVEGKLFSEHKPSE

-519 GVTAKVLVSSTQHVA
+519 GVTAKVLVSSAQHVA

-551 NGEKLNADIDEETS
+551 TGEKLNASIDEETS

-570 ESWCSEIHDNLVIK
+570 ESWCSEIYDSLVSK

-593 RRKLHQYAV
+593 RRKLQQYAV

-612 VNELFKLILAFDP
+612 VNELFNLILGLDP
-625 RICDSKIIDKIAAI
+625 RICDSRIRDKIDSI
-639 KKMMDSDDNQDL
+639 RKMMKAEENQDS
-651 SPMLPYVYALRTD
+651 SPMLSYVYALRTD
-664 LSSFKDDGIDRIGAL
+664 LISFKDDGTDRIGAL
-679 LFAFKDGLDS
+679 LFAFKDDLDS
-689 EVQNILNEGLLAI
+689 EAQSILNEGLLAI
-702 SMDESALT
+702 SMDENALSV
-710 NYLDKL
+710 YIEKL
-716 SKLKLELLKDLCP
+716 SKLKLRLLEDLCP

-734 RMKGNS
+734 RMKGIS

-750 ERLDKGIT
+750 DRLDKGIT

-908 QHRNHPVLG
+908 QHRNHPILG
-917 KYISDNFYLQ
+917 KFISENFYLS
-927 DGSSVS
+927 DGNGVR

-938 SFKKAKAQHLSLT
+938 GFKAAKIQHLSLT
-951 NQKPCMWIDVS
+951 NERPCMWI
-962 NGSDDY
+962 NIPHGSDEF

-976 HYRLAEAKVIAKLA
+976 RYRVAEAKTIAKLA
-990 KRWIDESYDEH
+990 KRWIQERGDEH
-1001 MTFGFVTFYSAQKV
+1001 LTFGFVAFYSAQKS
-1015 EIRKALEKEGVN
+1015 EIRRALEKEGVN
-1027 IYETFMDKET
+1027 IYETFMDNEV
-1037 HKLKRR
+1037 HKIKRR
-1043 LEIGTVDEFQGKE
+1043 FEIGTVDEFQGKE

-1062 SAVRSKSLN
+1062 SAVRSKSLD
-1071 FLENRKIPLPGI
+1071 FLNNKNIPLPGI
-1083 FGHLMSKNRLCVAMS
+1083 FEHLMSKNRLCVAMS

-1104 VVVGDSNLMTS
+1104 VVVGDSDLMTS
-1115 SYAQKG
+1115 SYAQEA

-1136 TILEGKQIENGD
+1136 TILEGKQI

>member
-1 MNANMLKTIKLP
+1 M
-13 KKNYFFTFDEFTFD
+13 
-27 NVKSIPSAKRFGSV
+27 
-41 SQATGD
+41 
-47 AHKFIFDF
+47 
-55 GEERP
+55 
-60 DSSIKAIASLSNTKC
+60 
-75 QSDLDNS
+75 
-82 ISSFCANLF
+82 
-91 YVNNIININTREV
+91 
-104 EICIISFNGPLN
+104 
-116 DLQDTELPI
+116 
-125 VFSEEFLEKA
+125 
-135 SKQFN
+135 
-140 TTDFMS
+140 
-146 LEKKIRNEFFLG
+146 
-158 EYYKFIIGSFA
+158 
-169 FEKDSCAFSMYS
+169 
-181 SNWQINVKKIKVNDN
+181 
-196 IVYSAEKLV
+196 
-205 TATKNPGNKVSL
+205 GNKN
-217 LRGKIV
+217 I
-223 FKEQTTEAYVSEVL
+223 
-237 SHKIKGL
+237 
-244 ADRKES
+244 
-250 FIRLWDEYN
+250 
-259 KTETELVFNKI
+259 
-270 REFGA
+270 
-275 PKCVRIEPTGE
+275 
-286 ETYFLSPEKFP
+286 
-297 SFTDGLEPTE
+297 
-307 LSMVFEVPEYVSNE
+307 
-321 NYTARMFYES
+321 
-331 LVPDFKEEDEE
+331 
-342 LKETLK
+342 
-348 EIHKAEKQH
+348 
-357 KQEKQENEI
+357 
-366 CGLPIKLR
+366 
-374 DGKFEITV
+374 
-382 KSAKTHKQIEQMAEH
+382 
-397 IGNKDVYLVYSAN
+397 YLIYSAN

-421 ARKKILAGAE
+421 ARKKIKSGAE

-445 RIPIQNK
+445 RVPIQNN
-452 RKQEALSP
+452 RKLEALSP
-460 FVEKKLFSDHKPSE
+460 FVEGKLFSEHKPSE

-551 NGEKLNADIDEETS
+551 TGEKLNVDIDEETS

-570 ESWCSEIHDNLVIK
+570 ESWCSEIYDSLVSK

-593 RRKLHQYAV
+593 RRKLQQYAV

-612 VNELFKLILAFDP
+612 VNELFNLILGLDP
-625 RICDSKIIDKIAAI
+625 RICDSRTRDKIDSI
-639 KKMMDSDDNQDL
+639 RKMMKAEENQDS
-651 SPMLPYVYALRTD
+651 SPMLSYVYALRTD
-664 LSSFKDDGIDRIGAL
+664 LISFKDDGTDRIGAL
-679 LFAFKDGLDS
+679 LFAFKDDLDS
-689 EVQNILNEGLLAI
+689 EAQSILNEGLLAI
-702 SMDESALT
+702 SMDENALSV
-710 NYLDKL
+710 YIEKL
-716 SKLKLELLKDLCP
+716 SKLKLRLLEDLCP

-750 ERLDKGIT
+750 DRLDKGIT

-908 QHRNHPVLG
+908 QHRNHPILG
-917 KYISDNFYLQ
+917 KFISENFYLS
-927 DGSSVS
+927 DGNGVR

-938 SFKKAKAQHLSLT
+938 GFKAAKIQHLSLT
-951 NQKPCMWIDVS
+951 NERPCMWI
-962 NGSDDY
+962 NIPHGSDEF

-976 HYRLAEAKVIAKLA
+976 RYRVAEAKTIAKLA
-990 KRWIDESYDEH
+990 KRWIQERGDEH
-1001 MTFGFVTFYSAQKV
+1001 LTFGFVAFYSAQKS
-1015 EIRKALEKEGVN
+1015 EIRRALEKEGVN
-1027 IYETFMDKET
+1027 IYETFMDNEV
-1037 HKLKRR
+1037 HKIKRR
-1043 LEIGTVDEFQGKE
+1043 FEIGTVDEFQGKE

-1062 SAVRSKSLN
+1062 SAVRSKSLD
-1071 FLENRKIPLPGI
+1071 FLNNKNIPLPGI

-1104 VVVGDSNLMTS
+1104 VVVGDSDLMTS
-1115 SYAQKG
+1115 SYAQEA

-1136 TILEGKQIENGD
+1136 TILEGKQI

>member
-1 MNANMLKTIKLP
+1 MNVNILKTIKLP
-13 KKNYFFTFDEFTFD
+13 KKNYIFTFDEFTFD
-27 NVKSIPSAKRFGSV
+27 NVKSIPSVKSFGFIT
-41 SQATGD
+41 QATGD
-47 AHKFIFDF
+47 TKSFIFDF
-55 GEERP
+55 GEDRLGN
-60 DSSIKAIASLSNTKC
+60 SIKGIASLSDSKC
-75 QSDLDNS
+75 QSELDTQ
-82 ISSFCANLF
+82 ISSLCANLF
-91 YVNNIININTREV
+91 YVNNIINVKTREI
-104 EICIISFNGPLN
+104 EISVISFNGPLN

-125 VFSEEFLEKA
+125 VFSQDFLERA
-135 SKQFN
+135 LKQFN
-140 TTDFMS
+140 TTDFIS
-146 LEKKIRNEFFLG
+146 LAEKIKNEFFLG
-158 EYYKFIIGSFA
+158 EFYKFIIGSFA
-169 FEKDSCAFSMYS
+169 FEKDDCAFSLYS
-181 SNWQINVKKIKVNDN
+181 SNWQINIKKININNN

-205 TATKNPGNKVSL
+205 PATKNPGNKVSL

-223 FKEQTTEAYVSEVL
+223 FKQQTTEAYVSEVL
-237 SHKIKGL
+237 SQKMKGL
-244 ADRKES
+244 ADRKDS

-259 KTETELVFNKI
+259 KTETELLFNKI
-270 REFGA
+270 KEFGA
-275 PKCVRIEPTGE
+275 LKCVRIEPTGE
-286 ETYFLSPEKFP
+286 ETYLLSPDKYP
-297 SFTDGLEPTE
+297 NFTDGLEPTE
-307 LSMVFEVPEYVSNE
+307 LSMVFEVPEYVSND
-321 NYTARMFYES
+321 NYTVSMFYES
-331 LVPDFKEEDEE
+331 LVPD
-342 LKETLK
+342 LKEDSELEETLE
-348 EIHKAEKQH
+348 EIHKADKKK
-357 KQEKQENEI
+357 KQEKQEDDI

-382 KSAKTHKQIEQMAEH
+382 KNAKVHRKIEQIAEQM
-397 IGNKDVYLVYSAN
+397 GNKNIYLIYSAN

-421 ARKKILAGAE
+421 ARKKIKSGAE

-445 RIPIQNK
+445 RVPIQNK
-452 RKQEALSP
+452 RKLEALSP
-460 FVEKKLFSDHKPSE
+460 FVEGKLFSEHKPSE

-519 GVTAKVLVSSTQHVA
+519 GVTAKVLVSSAQHVA

-551 NGEKLNADIDEETS
+551 TGEKLNASIDEETS

-570 ESWCSEIHDNLVIK
+570 ESWCSEIYDSLVSK

-593 RRKLHQYAV
+593 RRKLQQYAV

-612 VNELFKLILAFDP
+612 VNELFNLILGLDP
-625 RICDSKIIDKIAAI
+625 RICDSRIRDKIDSI
-639 KKMMDSDDNQDL
+639 RKMMKAEENQDS
-651 SPMLPYVYALRTD
+651 SPMLSYVYALRTD
-664 LSSFKDDGIDRIGAL
+664 LISFKDDGTDRIGAL
-679 LFAFKDGLDS
+679 LFAFKDDLDS
-689 EVQNILNEGLLAI
+689 EAQSILNEGLLAI
-702 SMDESALT
+702 SMDENALSV
-710 NYLDKL
+710 YIEKL
-716 SKLKLELLKDLCP
+716 SKLKLRLLEDLCP

-734 RMKGNS
+734 RMKGIS

-750 ERLDKGIT
+750 DRLDKGIT

-908 QHRNHPVLG
+908 QHRNHPILG
-917 KYISDNFYLQ
+917 KFISENFYLS
-927 DGSSVS
+927 DGNGVR

-938 SFKKAKAQHLSLT
+938 GFKAAKIQHLSLT
-951 NQKPCMWIDVS
+951 NERPCMWI
-962 NGSDDY
+962 NIPHGSDEF

-976 HYRLAEAKVIAKLA
+976 RYRVAEAKTIAKLA
-990 KRWIDESYDEH
+990 KRWIQERGDEH
-1001 MTFGFVTFYSAQKV
+1001 LTFGFVAFYSAQKS
-1015 EIRKALEKEGVN
+1015 EIRRALEKEGVN
-1027 IYETFMDKET
+1027 IYETFMDNEV

-1043 LEIGTVDEFQGKE
+1043 FEIGTVDEFQGKE

-1062 SAVRSKSLN
+1062 SAVRSKSLD
-1071 FLENRKIPLPGI
+1071 FLNNKNIPLPGI

-1104 VVVGDSNLMTS
+1104 VVVGDSDLMTS
-1115 SYAQKG
+1115 SYAQEA
-1121 VPEITNFYNLCKTDG
+1121 VPEITNFYNLCKIDG
-1136 TILEGKQIENGD
+1136 TILEGKQI